1 MRSRWPSRAC
11 GTSSCRAGPCERGST
26 WSPRR
31 GPTAPRA
38 TRAGTARSSRA
49 VSGGRASRL
58 SRHLDGVEPRLGPVD
73 MDAGNLA
80 AVLVDPG
87 AGAGALDL
95 GDAVEG
101 AEIEDAVADRELRPV
116 ERPHGR
122 PGDSVPLGVV
132 LATVA
137 RATEAGHEHRCD
149 LHLVLADRLLPILI
163 DETVRLNRAP
173 EMGAA
178 RVEGREGGH
187 ILLDAVVADEHR
199 SPRHL
204 ADLRILEI
212 GRDRELPLGEGL
224 DRA

>member
-80 AVLVDPG
+80 AVLVDPRP
-87 AGAGALDL
+87 GAGALDL
-95 GDAVEG
+95 RDAVKS

-122 PGDSVPLGVV
+122 PGHSVSLGVV

-137 RATEAGHEHRCD
+137 RASEAGHQHRRD
-149 LHLVLADRLLPILI
+149 LHLVLPHRLLPILV
-163 DETVRLNRAP
+163 DEPVRLDRAT
-173 EMGAA
+173 EVRAA
-178 RVEGREGGH
+178 RIEGRERGH
-187 ILLDAVVADEHR
+187 VLLDAVVANEHR
-199 SPRHL
+199 PPRHL
-204 ADLRILEI
+204 ADLGILEI
-212 GRDRELPLGEGL
+212 RRDRELSLGERL
-224 DRA
+224 D